1 MKKIILTISIL
12 SVCLAASCSSTRITS
27 SWREPDKSVD
37 IGHLSKVLVVALL
50 NSESNRHKA
59 EEQMAKYLQGKG
71 VVSYKYLNYS
81 FNENDEA
88 ALRATIKADG
98 FDGAITMRLLD
109 VEKEITY
116 TPGSIATYPR
126 YYRTF
131 GGYYIRSW
139 QYFSTPGSYSTT
151 RRFTIETNVYSIKE
165 DRIIWTGLTESTN
178 PQGVAR
184 MMEEI
189 TEVVYDTMVSEGFI
203 SK

>member
-1 MKKIILTISIL
+1 MKNSILSISIL
-12 SVCLAASCSSTRITS
+12 TALLLVSCSSTRITS

-37 IGHLSKVLVVALL
+37 ISHLKKVLVVALL
-50 NSESNRHKA
+50 NSESRRHKA
-59 EEQMAKYLQGKG
+59 EDQMAKYLQGKG
-71 VVSYKYLNYS
+71 VVSYKYLNDS
-81 FNENDEA
+81 FNESDEE
-88 ALRATIKADG
+88 ALRTKIKADG
-98 FDGAITMRLLD
+98 FDGAIIMRLLD

-139 QYFSTPGSYSTT
+139 RYFSTPGSYSTT
-151 RRFTIETNVYSIKE
+151 RTFTIETNVYSIKE
-165 DRIIWTGLTESTN
+165 DRIVWSGLTESTN
-178 PQGVAR
+178 PQGVTK

>member
-1 MKKIILTISIL
+1 MKNSILCISIL
-12 SVCLAASCSSTRITS
+12 TALLFVSCSSTRITS

-37 IGHLSKVLVVALL
+37 ISHLKKVLVVALL
-50 NSESNRHKA
+50 NSESSRHKA
-59 EEQMAKYLQGKG
+59 EDQMVKYLQGKG
-71 VVSYKYLNYS
+71 VVSYKYLSDS
-81 FNENDEA
+81 FNENDEE
-88 ALRATIKADG
+88 ALRTKIKADG
-98 FDGAITMRLLD
+98 FDGAIIMRLLD
-109 VEKEITY
+109 VEREITY

-139 QYFSTPGSYSTT
+139 RYFSTPGSYSTT
-151 RRFTIETNVYSIKE
+151 RTFTIETNVYSIKE
-165 DRIIWTGLTESTN
+165 DRIVWSGLTESTN
-178 PQGVAR
+178 PEGVAK